1 MLKVGVTGGIGSGK
15 TTICKI
21 FEQIGI
27 PVYYSDSR
35 AKELMSENQE
45 LVLKIK
51 SLFGENVYHNS
62 TLNKK
67 FIAEIV
73 FKDKI
78 MLNRLN
84 EVVHPAV
91 FQDAANW
98 FNQQLN
104 VPYAIYESALLLEK
118 GKNSFVDKSILI
130 IAPLELRIERI
141 MQRDQADFTAV
152 YARIQSQTTDD
163 EKLQYVDFIVNN
175 NNEDSLIGQ
184 ILNIHNQLVR

>member
-1 MLKVGVTGGIGSGK
+1 
-15 TTICKI
+15 
-21 FEQIGI
+21 
-27 PVYYSDSR
+27 
-35 AKELMSENQE
+35 
-45 LVLKIK
+45 
-51 SLFGENVYHNS
+51 
-62 TLNKK
+62 
-67 FIAEIV
+67 
-73 FKDKI
+73 

-98 FNQQLN
+98 FKQQLN

-118 GKNSFVDKSILI
+118 GKNSFVDKSILV

-141 MQRDQADFTAV
+141 MQRDQADYTSV

-163 EKLQYVDFIVNN
+163 EKLQYADFIVNN
-175 NNEDSLIGQ
+175 NNEDSLIVQ